1 MSLYIQNEARLAGV
15 SFLLGLFLMGSYD
28 LLRLFRFLIP
38 HGELWR
44 GLEDL
49 GYWIYSAVMTFS
61 LLFYANSGVLRG
73 YVIVSVFA
81 GMILYDRIVSRNVF
95 GLLKKLE
102 RWIKIK
108 KSNRKPRRT
117 GKKNHGEPQ

>member
-1 MSLYIQNEARLAGV
+1 MSLYIQDEARLAGV
-15 SFLLGLFLMGSYD
+15 SFLLGLILMGSYD

-38 HGELWR
+38 HGDLWQ

-49 GYWIYSAVMTFS
+49 GYWIYCAFMTFS

-73 YVIVSVFA
+73 YVIVSVFT
-81 GMILYDRIVSRNVF
+81 GMLLYDRIVSRNVF
-95 GLLKKLE
+95 GLLKKLG

-108 KSNRKPRRT
+108 KSNWKTRRT
-117 GKKNHGEPQ
+117 GKKNHGKP